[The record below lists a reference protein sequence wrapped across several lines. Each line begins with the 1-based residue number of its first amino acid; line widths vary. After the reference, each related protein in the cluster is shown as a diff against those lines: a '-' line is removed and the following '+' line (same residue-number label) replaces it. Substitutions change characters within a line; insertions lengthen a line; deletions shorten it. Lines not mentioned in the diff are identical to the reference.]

1 VLPRILVIAKAP
13 LAGSSKTRLCP
24 PCTGEQAAALAA
36 AALAD
41 TLAAVAATECGGRT
55 LVLAGEAGEWLPEG
69 FTVVPQCGGG
79 LGERLAAAFAGSEGA
94 ALLVGMDTP
103 QLAPALLEAALAR
116 LAAPGADAVLGPA
129 EDGGYWAIGMR
140 EPRPEAF
147 AGVPM
152 SNARTAAHQRRRLRE
167 LGMAVEELPTLRD
180 VDRWDDALAVA
191 AAAPAS
197 RFARALAGLEPALA

>member
-1 VLPRILVIAKAP
+1 VLPQILVIAKAP
-13 LAGSSKTRLCP
+13 VAGAAKTRLSP
-24 PCTGEQAAALAA
+24 PCSDEQAAALAE

-55 LVLAGEAGEWLPEG
+55 LVLAGEAGKWLPEG
-69 FTVVPQCGGG
+69 FAVVPQCGGG
-79 LGERLAAAFAGSEGA
+79 LGARLAAAFAGVDGA

-103 QLAPALLEAALAR
+103 QLEPALLSTALAR

-147 AGVPM
+147 DGVPM
-152 SNARTAAHQRRRLRE
+152 SSERTAAHQRGRLQE
-167 LGMAVEELPTLRD
+167 LGMAVAELPTLRD
-180 VDRWDDALAVA
+180 VDRWDDAVAVA
-191 AAAPAS
+191 AAAPGS
-197 RFARALAGLEPALA
+197 RFARAVAGLEPALA